1 MLLAEVEIRH
11 SRPVAPTRRVALGL
25 SVLPTEPNQ
34 WGPVLLGA
42 LVAANAPDLDGE
54 SMFDLLNLIDDLED
68 GRSISQPR
76 LRHRFQRDVI
86 GLDRSVH
93 SLHAEGDEITFDL
106 DDHALPEVNV
116 LGAVYAA
123 ADLPVPA
130 RSFAFRCIRKALL
143 WKATIDVAFVAFLM
157 GDEST
162 LARWFGMPGETQR
175 AMRLLGYGPDDRPS
189 SVQIKERFR
198 ERVWAA
204 HPDRGGNA
212 EEMMELN
219 RAKHLLLDAG

>member
-25 SVLPTEPNQ
+25 SVLPNEPNQ

-42 LVAANAPDLDGE
+42 LVAANAPDLDTDA
-54 SMFDLLNLIDDLED
+54 MIDLMELIDDLED
-68 GRSISQPR
+68 GISITQPR
-76 LRHRFQRDVI
+76 LRHRFQQDVI

-93 SLHAEGDEITFDL
+93 ALHSDGDVISFDL

-123 ADLPVPA
+123 ANFPVNH
-130 RSFAFRCIRKALL
+130 RTFAFRCIRKALL
-143 WKATIDVAFVAFLM
+143 WKATIDVAFVSFLM
-157 GDEST
+157 GDES
-162 LARWFGMPGETQR
+162 AFNRWFVMPTETQA
-175 AMRLLGYGPDDRPS
+175 AMRLLGYGPDDRPDP
-189 SVQIKERFR
+189 VQIKDRFR

-204 HPDRGGNA
+204 HPDRGGDA
-212 EEMMELN
+212 EEMMALS
-219 RAKHLLLDAG
+219 RAKRLLLDAG